1 MIERFKNGVSWAGLA
16 AGATAWAL
24 STQLNYFFATV
35 HCNSL
40 AWLRAATAI
49 ACLVISVAGIA
60 LSWPAWSR
68 RNGDALKD
76 DIIGPHPRKLIAGM
90 SVLAAALFGLTIL
103 AQAAALLILA
113 CKP

>member
-68 RNGDALKD
+68 RNGDA
-76 DIIGPHPRKLIAGM
+76 GPHPRKLIAGM